1 MGKEIK
7 FNYFYGMEAD
17 RYSFYRIPKLLF
29 TNELFSELS
38 CEEKVLYGLMLD
50 RMSLSVK
57 NRWFDSKNRVYIIF
71 TVEDVIDL
79 INCKNQKAVKI
90 LAELDK
96 ETGIGLIE
104 KIGSTDE
111 IIEKLKPYM
120 KDISKR
126 TFFRRK
132 QEAVYQVGVLLWGY
146 TTKDCQEFVEYFEKN
161 N

>member
-1 MGKEIK
+1 MVWRLTDTAFTEYQN
-7 FNYFYGMEAD
+7 FFLQM
-17 RYSFYRIPKLLF
+17 SFFR
-29 TNELFSELS
+29 NMS
-38 CEEKVLYGLMLD
+38 CEAKVLYGLMLD

-57 NRWFDSKNRVYIIF
+57 NRWFDSENRVYIIF
-71 TVEDVIDL
+71 TVEDVMDL
-79 INCKNQKAVKI
+79 INCKKQKAVKI

-146 TTKDCQEFVEYFEKN
+146 TKDCQEFVEYFEKN

>member
-7 FNYFYGMEAD
+7 FNYFYGMEVD

-38 CEEKVLYGLMLD
+38 CEAKVLYGLMLD

-57 NRWFDSKNRVYIIF
+57 NRWFDSENRVYIIF
-71 TVEDVIDL
+71 TVEDVMDL
-79 INCKNQKAVKI
+79 INCKKQKAVKI